1 MSEQAKRR
9 LSTRG
14 IVPAKSGDSADS
26 GGKVLPPQGQPRHR
40 WTTPA
45 ICIFL
50 AMIVWF
56 VFGQTLHYEFVN
68 YDDGRFINE
77 NSTVTAGLTL
87 NGIASSF
94 SHASSDNFIPLTT
107 ISHMVDWQFY
117 GRNAGGH
124 HLTNVLL
131 HAANAI
137 LLFLVLGAMTGTVW
151 RSAFV
156 AAVFAVHPLHVE
168 SVAWVAERK
177 DVLSGLFFMLTLW
190 AYARYAQPAGSRRP
204 KSKIWYGLT
213 LAFFTFGL
221 MSKPMLVT
229 LPFVLLLLDYWP
241 LRRLEVQ
248 GSGFRIR
255 SLVLEK
261 VPFLLLAAADCVAT
275 ILLQS
280 ESKTLVSVQHLGFF
294 WRAGNALV
302 AYADYL
308 WQMIYPAGLAV
319 FYPLQ
324 GNQLPVWRIA
334 VSALEL
340 IVISAGV
347 VAWRRRYPYL
357 MAGWLWYLGML
368 VPVIGLVQVGAQA
381 RADRYTYLPQI
392 GLYFLL
398 TWGAAELCRSWRHQ
412 RAVLGSAAAVILA
425 GLMAGASVQTSHWK
439 NSISLW
445 SHTLACTAQNPLALT
460 ALGGTLADQGKVSEA
475 IEQYEQAL
483 QIKPDYAVAHYYLGV
498 ALWDIALATQG
509 KMDEAIGHFK
519 RALQIY
525 PDYAEAHNN
534 LGLALAAQGQL
545 DEAVDHY
552 ERALQINPNYA
563 DAHNNLGLALARQG
577 KLDEAVEHY
586 KRALQINPGYVEAHF
601 NWGLALGRQGK
612 LTEAK
617 AQFQQALDQAAA
629 QKNAALAKTIRDW
642 LDSHPLAAPQPQSP

>member
-190 AYARYAQPAGSRRP
+190 A
-204 KSKIWYGLT
+204 
-213 LAFFTFGL
+213 
-221 MSKPMLVT
+221 
-229 LPFVLLLLDYWP
+229 
-241 LRRLEVQ
+241 
-248 GSGFRIR
+248 
-255 SLVLEK
+255 
-261 VPFLLLAAADCVAT
+261 
-275 ILLQS
+275 
-280 ESKTLVSVQHLGFF
+280 
-294 WRAGNALV
+294 
-302 AYADYL
+302 
-308 WQMIYPAGLAV
+308 
-319 FYPLQ
+319 
-324 GNQLPVWRIA
+324 
-334 VSALEL
+334 
-340 IVISAGV
+340 
-347 VAWRRRYPYL
+347 
-357 MAGWLWYLGML
+357 
-368 VPVIGLVQVGAQA
+368 
-381 RADRYTYLPQI
+381 
-392 GLYFLL
+392 
-398 TWGAAELCRSWRHQ
+398 
-412 RAVLGSAAAVILA
+412 
-425 GLMAGASVQTSHWK
+425 
-439 NSISLW
+439 
-445 SHTLACTAQNPLALT
+445 
-460 ALGGTLADQGKVSEA
+460 
-475 IEQYEQAL
+475 
-483 QIKPDYAVAHYYLGV
+483 
-498 ALWDIALATQG
+498 
-509 KMDEAIGHFK
+509 
-519 RALQIY
+519 
-525 PDYAEAHNN
+525 
-534 LGLALAAQGQL
+534 
-545 DEAVDHY
+545 
-552 ERALQINPNYA
+552 
-563 DAHNNLGLALARQG
+563 
-577 KLDEAVEHY
+577 
-586 KRALQINPGYVEAHF
+586 
-601 NWGLALGRQGK
+601 
-612 LTEAK
+612 
-617 AQFQQALDQAAA
+617 
-629 QKNAALAKTIRDW
+629 
-642 LDSHPLAAPQPQSP
+642 